1 MTPDEAIAL
10 VQKYGK
16 DAQVRVDGY
25 STWQDAA
32 CVLAGEFERLAND
45 LKLSRGVVKD
55 VFDDMECLPN
65 CDSYGHEDECPDVNP
80 MAAFR
85 KLRQERDE
93 LRRRVAEL
101 TNPKLTNCWKCSDTY
116 EIKLGECPHCGAANA
131 NVNWELAK
139 DQIQIEGGA

>member
-32 CVLAGEFERLAND
+32 CVLAGEVERLAND

-65 CDSYGHEDECPDVNP
+65 CDSYGHEEECPDVNP

-93 LRRRVAEL
+93 LRRLLLE
-101 TNPKLTNCWKCSDTY
+101 
-116 EIKLGECPHCGAANA
+116 AN
-131 NVNWELAK
+131 
-139 DQIQIEGGA
+139 QIVEALVIEGRYLRQKANQLEGGE